1 MTNKDNLEDRKQ
13 KLKQQVIEFY
23 TSKQITKQT
32 KDSALDQL
40 ENMDKIK
47 PDHYIFCNPDAKML
61 YLNEGNPSL
70 YTPESQASRVQ
81 ESLKKQKESSIF
93 HIATNLEEK
102 ND

>member
-47 PDHYIFCNPDAKML
+47 PDHYIFCNRSEEHTSELQSHHDLVCRLLLEKKKTIKKKKKKIKSIQK
-61 YLNEGNPSL
+61 SL
-70 YTPESQASRVQ
+70 
-81 ESLKKQKESSIF
+81 
-93 HIATNLEEK
+93 
-102 ND
+102 